1 MLPKFSGD
9 KRTAY
14 SNYPIWKKQ
23 WVFHIMDYEEKYRT
37 TMLVTHLDG
46 KAADKI
52 VRLKNDYSRAMA
64 APDRYYN
71 DCPKI
76 LAACIK
82 EVKALSHIVA
92 GDYEALV
99 SYQMCIVNIYLWL
112 STVGSVHEVSN
123 VDMMQQLVSKLLW
136 AQIEKWNE
144 YRGAQDGEVK
154 AKPFE
159 LFLQ

>member
-1 MLPKFSGD
+1 
-9 KRTAY
+9 
-14 SNYPIWKKQ
+14 
-23 WVFHIMDYEEKYRT
+23 MDYEEKYRT

-76 LAACIK
+76 LAACMK

-112 STVGSVHEVSN
+112 SMVGSVHEVSN

-144 YRGAQDGEVK
+144 YRDA
-154 AKPFE
+154 
-159 LFLQ
+159 